1 MLLNSNCS
9 SILRLRVFEDI
20 NIYAYAYIV
29 LSTNVVT
36 HALSFKRRAD
46 WTLIPPAGELTHTPW
61 VKYQAYTYKIN

>member
-46 WTLIPPAGELTHTPW
+46 
-61 VKYQAYTYKIN
+61 